1 MSRALHLQR
10 GGTTGLLKNKH
21 KVMRRILFLIFI
33 SFNTALYAQQLDRD
47 QVVFLTQEWKG
58 ERYVDGRPKVPDAIL
73 ARMKNVGI
81 EEAWGILKNK
91 GFNNQYDGNWQRLRD
106 DEPFV
111 GRALTAQYM
120 PLRPDLQA
128 RMVEK
133 GKKEGRVG
141 PMNSW
146 PIDMLQKGDVY
157 VAGCFGKIKDGTLI
171 GDNLGNSIY
180 SKTGTGVIFD
190 AAARDIDG
198 LGAITGFNVY
208 VRGWHPSYLQETM
221 LMGINH
227 PLIIGQVT
235 VLPGDV
241 VLARKEGVVFVPAH
255 LAEEIVIN
263 AEFIQLRDKFAISR
277 LKAGVYTT
285 GQIDTAWSDDIKK
298 DFLKWVK
305 DNPGLVPLTM

>member
-1 MSRALHLQR
+1 MRK
-10 GGTTGLLKNKH
+10 LL
-21 KVMRRILFLIFI
+21 MLIGILIYMNCCPVLF
-33 SFNTALYAQQLDRD
+33 AQQLDRE
-47 QVVFLTQEWKG
+47 QVIFLTQEWTG
-58 ERYVDGRPKVPDAIL
+58 ERFVDGRPKVPDAIIK
-73 ARMKNVGI
+73 RMKNVAI

-91 GFNNQYDGNWQRLRD
+91 GFNNQYAGNWLRLRD

-157 VAGCFGKIKDGTLI
+157 VADCFEKIKDGTLI
-171 GDNLGNSIY
+171 GDNLGNSIF

-198 LGAITGFNVY
+198 LSAIPGFNAY
-208 VRGWHPSYLQETM
+208 VRGWHPTFLQETM
-221 LMGINH
+221 LIGINH
-227 PLIIGQVT
+227 PLIIGEVT

-241 VLARKEGVVFVPAH
+241 VLARKEGVVFIPAH
-255 LAEEIVIN
+255 LAEEVVIN
-263 AEFIQLRDKFAISR
+263 AEFIQLRDKFAISK
-277 LKAGVYTT
+277 LKAGIYTP
-285 GQIDTAWSDDIKK
+285 GQIDSAWTDEIKK
-298 DFLKWVK
+298 DFLNWVK
-305 DNPGLVPLTM
+305 ANPGLVPLTQQELDNFTKGRTW

>member
-1 MSRALHLQR
+1 M
-10 GGTTGLLKNKH
+10 KN
-21 KVMRRILFLIFI
+21 VLILIVFMI
-33 SFNTALYAQQLDRD
+33 SFSRLSAQQHDRE
-47 QVVFLTQEWKG
+47 QVIFLTQEWRG
-58 ERYVDGRPKVPDAIL
+58 ERYADGRPKVPDAIL
-73 ARMKNVGI
+73 KRMKNVAI
-81 EEAWGILKNK
+81 EEAWGILRNK

-106 DEPFV
+106 DAPFV

-120 PLRPDLQA
+120 PLRPDLQV

-157 VAGCFGKIKDGTLI
+157 VADCFEKIKDGTLI
-171 GDNLGNSIY
+171 GDNLGNSIF

-190 AAARDIDG
+190 AGARDIDG
-198 LGAITGFNVY
+198 LGAITGFNAY
-208 VRGWHPSYLQETM
+208 VRGWHPSFLQETM

-227 PLIIGQVT
+227 PLIIGEVT

-241 VLARKEGVVFVPAH
+241 VLARKEGVVFIPAH
-255 LAEEIVIN
+255 LAEEVVIN
-263 AEFIQLRDKFAISR
+263 AEFIQLRDKFAITK
-277 LKAGVYTT
+277 LKAGVYTP
-285 GQIDTAWSDDIKK
+285 GQIDTAWTDAIKK

-305 DNPGLVPLTM
+305 ENPGLVPLTMEELENFMKDRTW

>member
-1 MSRALHLQR
+1 
-10 GGTTGLLKNKH
+10 
-21 KVMRRILFLIFI
+21 MRRILFLIFI
-33 SFNTALYAQQLDRD
+33 SFNTALSAQQLDRE
-47 QVVFLTQEWKG
+47 QVIFLTQEWKG
-58 ERYVDGRPKVPDAIL
+58 ERYADGRPKVPDAIL
-73 ARMKNVGI
+73 KRMKNVAI

-141 PMNSW
+141 TMNSW

-157 VAGCFGKIKDGTLI
+157 VADCFEKIKDGTLI

-198 LGAITGFNVY
+198 LSAITGFNVY

-227 PLIIGQVT
+227 PLIIGEVT

-255 LAEEIVIN
+255 LAEEVVIN
-263 AEFIQLRDKFAISR
+263 SEFIHLGDKFAIRR
-277 LKAGVYTT
+277 LNEGVSTPW
-285 GQIDTAWSDDIKK
+285 QIYSSWSDEIKK

-305 DNPGLVPLTM
+305 EHPGLVPLTMDELENFMKGRTW

>member
-1 MSRALHLQR
+1 
-10 GGTTGLLKNKH
+10 
-21 KVMRRILFLIFI
+21 VI
-33 SFNTALYAQQLDRD
+33 
-47 QVVFLTQEWKG
+47 FLTQEWKG
-58 ERYVDGRPKVPDAIL
+58 ERYADGRPKVPDAIL
-73 ARMKNVGI
+73 KRIKNVAI

-91 GFNNQYDGNWQRLRD
+91 GFNNQFENNWQRLRD

-128 RMVEK
+128 RLVEK

-157 VAGCFGKIKDGTLI
+157 VADCFEKIINGTLI

-198 LGAITGFNVY
+198 LGAITGFNAY
-208 VRGWHPSYLQETM
+208 VRGWHPSFLQETM

-227 PLIIGQVT
+227 PLIIGEVT

-241 VLARKEGVVFVPAH
+241 VLARKEGVVFIPAH
-255 LAEEIVIN
+255 LAEEVAIN
-263 AEFIQLRDKFAISR
+263 AEFIQLRDKFAITR
-277 LKAGVYTT
+277 LKEGVYTP
-285 GQIDTAWSDDIKK
+285 GQIDTAWTDEIKK

-305 DNPGLVPLTM
+305 EHPGLVPLTTDELENFMKGRTW

>member
-1 MSRALHLQR
+1 
-10 GGTTGLLKNKH
+10 
-21 KVMRRILFLIFI
+21 
-33 SFNTALYAQQLDRD
+33 
-47 QVVFLTQEWKG
+47 
-58 ERYVDGRPKVPDAIL
+58 
-73 ARMKNVGI
+73 MKNVAI

-146 PIDMLQKGDVY
+146 PIDMLQNGDVY
-157 VAGCFGKIKDGTLI
+157 VADCFEKIKDGTLI

-198 LGAITGFNVY
+198 LSAITGFNVY
-208 VRGWHPSYLQETM
+208 VRGWHPSFLQETM

-227 PLIIGQVT
+227 PLIIGEVT

-255 LAEEIVIN
+255 LAEEVVIN
-263 AEFIQLRDKFAISR
+263 SEFIQLRDKFAISR
-277 LKAGVYTT
+277 LKEGVYTP
-285 GQIDTAWSDDIKK
+285 GQIDTSWSDDIKK

-305 DNPGLVPLTM
+305 EHPGLVPLTMDELENFMKGRTW

>member
-1 MSRALHLQR
+1 MRKV
-10 GGTTGLLKNKH
+10 LL
-21 KVMRRILFLIFI
+21 LIFI
-33 SFNTALYAQQLDRD
+33 GFTSASKAQQLDRD
-47 QVVFLTQEWKG
+47 QVIFLTQEWKG
-58 ERYVDGRPKVPDAIL
+58 ERYADGRPKVPDAL
-73 ARMKNVGI
+73 LKRMKNVGI

-91 GFNNQYDGNWQRLRD
+91 GFNNQYGGNWQRLRD

-120 PLRPDLQA
+120 PLRPDLQS
-128 RMVEK
+128 RLIEK
-133 GKKEGRVG
+133 GKKDGRVG

-157 VAGCFGKIKDGTLI
+157 VADCFEKIKDGTLI

-198 LGAITGFNVY
+198 LSAITGFNVY
-208 VRGWHPSYLQETM
+208 VRGWHPSFLQETM

-227 PLIIGQVT
+227 PLIIGEVT

-255 LAEEIVIN
+255 LAEEVVIN

-277 LKAGVYTT
+277 LKEGVYTP
-285 GQIDTAWSDDIKK
+285 GQIDTSWSEEIKK

-305 DNPGLVPLTM
+305 EHPGLVPLSMDELEKFMKGRTW

>member
-1 MSRALHLQR
+1 M
-10 GGTTGLLKNKH
+10 KN
-21 KVMRRILFLIFI
+21 VLILIVFMI
-33 SFNTALYAQQLDRD
+33 SFSRLSAQQHDRE
-47 QVVFLTQEWKG
+47 QVIFLTQEWRG
-58 ERYVDGRPKVPDAIL
+58 ERYADGRPKVPDAIL
-73 ARMKNVGI
+73 KRMKNVAI
-81 EEAWGILKNK
+81 EEAWGILRNK

-106 DEPFV
+106 DAPFV

-120 PLRPDLQA
+120 PLRPDLQV

-157 VAGCFGKIKDGTLI
+157 VADCFEKIKDGTLI
-171 GDNLGNSIY
+171 GDNLGNSIF

-190 AAARDIDG
+190 AGARDIDG
-198 LGAITGFNVY
+198 LGAITGFNAY
-208 VRGWHPSYLQETM
+208 VRGWHPSFLQETM

-227 PLIIGQVT
+227 PLIIGEVT

-241 VLARKEGVVFVPAH
+241 VLARKEGVVFIPAH
-255 LAEEIVIN
+255 LAEEVVIN
-263 AEFIQLRDKFAISR
+263 AEFIQLRDKFAITK
-277 LKAGVYTT
+277 LKAGVYTP
-285 GQIDTAWSDDIKK
+285 GQIDTSWTDAIKK

-305 DNPGLVPLTM
+305 ENPGLVPLTMEELENFMKDRTW

>member
-1 MSRALHLQR
+1 MRKI
-10 GGTTGLLKNKH
+10 LL
-21 KVMRRILFLIFI
+21 LIFI
-33 SFNTALYAQQLDRD
+33 GLNAALRAQQLDRD
-47 QVVFLTQEWKG
+47 QVIFLTQEWKG
-58 ERYVDGRPKVPDAIL
+58 ERYADGRPRVPDAIL
-73 ARMKNVGI
+73 KRMKDVAI

-128 RMVEK
+128 RLVEK

-146 PIDMLQKGDVY
+146 PIDMLQNGDVY
-157 VAGCFGKIKDGTLI
+157 VADCFEKIKDGTLI

-198 LGAITGFNVY
+198 LSAITGFNVY
-208 VRGWHPSYLQETM
+208 VRGWHPSFLQETM

-227 PLIIGQVT
+227 PLIIGEVT

-255 LAEEIVIN
+255 LAEEVVIN
-263 AEFIQLRDKFAISR
+263 AEFIQLRDKFAISK
-277 LKAGVYTT
+277 LKEGVYTP
-285 GQIDTAWSDDIKK
+285 GQIDTSWSEEIKK

-305 DNPGLVPLTM
+305 EHPGLVPLTADELDNFLKGRTW

>member
-1 MSRALHLQR
+1 MRKI
-10 GGTTGLLKNKH
+10 LL
-21 KVMRRILFLIFI
+21 LIFTG
-33 SFNTALYAQQLDRD
+33 FNIALQGQQLDRD
-47 QVVFLTQEWKG
+47 QVIFLTQEWKG
-58 ERYVDGRPKVPDAIL
+58 ERFADGRPKVPDAIL
-73 ARMKNVGI
+73 KRMKNVAI

-133 GKKEGRVG
+133 GKKDGRVG

-157 VAGCFGKIKDGTLI
+157 VADCFEKIKDGTLI

-198 LGAITGFNVY
+198 LSAITGFNVY
-208 VRGWHPSYLQETM
+208 VRGWHPSFLQETM

-227 PLIIGQVT
+227 PLIIGEVT
-235 VLPGDV
+235 VLPGDI

-255 LAEEIVIN
+255 LAEEVVIN
-263 AEFIQLRDKFAISR
+263 SEFIQLRDKFAITR
-277 LKAGVYTT
+277 LKEGVYTP

-305 DNPGLVPLTM
+305 EHPGLVPLTMEELENFMKGRTW

>member
-1 MSRALHLQR
+1 MRKTLILI
-10 GGTTGLLKNKH
+10 LLAGCAG
-21 KVMRRILFLIFI
+21 VF
-33 SFNTALYAQQLDRD
+33 AQQLDKE
-47 QVVFLTQEWKG
+47 QVIFLTQEWKG
-58 ERYVDGRPKVPDAIL
+58 ERYADGRPKVSDAIL
-73 ARMKNVGI
+73 KRMKNVAI
-81 EEAWGILKNK
+81 EEAWGILRNK

-128 RMVEK
+128 RLAEK
-133 GKKEGRVG
+133 GKKDGRIG

-146 PIDMLQKGDVY
+146 PIDMLQRGDVY
-157 VAGCFGKIKDGTLI
+157 VADCFGKIKDGTLI
-171 GDNLGNSIY
+171 GDNLGNTIY
-180 SKTGTGVIFD
+180 TKTGTGVVFD

-198 LGAITGFNVY
+198 IGAIAGFNVY
-208 VRGWHPSYLQETM
+208 VRGWHPSFLAETM

-227 PLIIGQVT
+227 PLIIGEVT

-255 LAEEIVIN
+255 LAEEVVVN
-263 AEFIQLRDKFAISR
+263 AEFIQLRDKFAITK
-277 LKAGVYTT
+277 LKAGVYSP
-285 GQIDTAWSDDIKK
+285 GQIDTAWTDEIKK

-305 DNPGLVPLTM
+305 ENPGLVPLTMEELENFMKGRTW

>member
-1 MSRALHLQR
+1 MRNILLLILLGVTATLQ
-10 GGTTGLLKNKH
+10 
-21 KVMRRILFLIFI
+21 
-33 SFNTALYAQQLDRD
+33 AQQLDRE
-47 QVVFLTQEWKG
+47 QVIFLTQEWKG
-58 ERYVDGRPKVPDAIL
+58 ERYADGRPKVPDAL
-73 ARMKNVGI
+73 LKRMKNVGI
-81 EEAWGILKNK
+81 EEAWGILRNK
-91 GFNNQYDGNWQRLRD
+91 GFNNQFDGNWQRLRD

-120 PLRPDLQA
+120 PLRPDLQS
-128 RMVEK
+128 RLVEK
-133 GKKEGRVG
+133 GKKDGRVG

-157 VAGCFGKIKDGTLI
+157 VADCFGKIKDGTLI

-180 SKTGTGVIFD
+180 SKTGTGVIFN

-198 LGAITGFNVY
+198 LTAITGFNAY

-255 LAEEIVIN
+255 LAEEVVIN
-263 AEFIQLRDKFAISR
+263 AEFIQLRDKFAITR
-277 LKAGVYTT
+277 LKAGVYTP
-285 GQIDTAWSDDIKK
+285 GQIDTAWSEEIKK

-305 DNPGLVPLTM
+305 ENPGLVPLTMDELENFMKGRTW

>member
-1 MSRALHLQR
+1 
-10 GGTTGLLKNKH
+10 
-21 KVMRRILFLIFI
+21 MRRILFLIFI
-33 SFNTALYAQQLDRD
+33 SFNTALSAQQLDRE
-47 QVVFLTQEWKG
+47 QVIFLTQEWKG
-58 ERYVDGRPKVPDAIL
+58 ERYADGRPKVSDAIL
-73 ARMKNVGI
+73 KRMKNVAI

-146 PIDMLQKGDVY
+146 PIDMLQNGDVY
-157 VAGCFGKIKDGTLI
+157 VADCFEKIKDGTLI

-198 LGAITGFNVY
+198 LSAITGFNVY
-208 VRGWHPSYLQETM
+208 VRGWHPSFLQETM

-227 PLIIGQVT
+227 PLIIGEVT

-255 LAEEIVIN
+255 LAEEVVIN
-263 AEFIQLRDKFAISR
+263 SEFIQLRDKFAISR
-277 LKAGVYTT
+277 LKEGVYTP
-285 GQIDTAWSDDIKK
+285 GQIDTSWSDDIKK

-305 DNPGLVPLTM
+305 EHPGLVPLTMDELENFMKGRTW

>member
-1 MSRALHLQR
+1 M
-10 GGTTGLLKNKH
+10 KN
-21 KVMRRILFLIFI
+21 VLILIVFI
-33 SFNTALYAQQLDRD
+33 TSFSLNAQQLDRE
-47 QVVFLTQEWKG
+47 QVIFLTQEWKG
-58 ERYVDGRPKVPDAIL
+58 ERYADGRPKVSDALLKRI
-73 ARMKNVGI
+73 KNVAI

-111 GRALTAQYM
+111 GRALTAQYV

-133 GKKEGRVG
+133 GKKDGRVG
-141 PMNSW
+141 LMNSW

-157 VAGCFGKIKDGTLI
+157 VADCFEKIKDGTLI
-171 GDNLGNSIY
+171 GDNLGNSIF

-190 AAARDIDG
+190 AGARDIDG
-198 LGAITGFNVY
+198 LGAITGFNAY
-208 VRGWHPSYLQETM
+208 VRGWHPSFLSETM

-227 PLIIGQVT
+227 PLIIGEVT

-241 VLARKEGVVFVPAH
+241 VLARKEGVVFIPAH
-255 LAEEIVIN
+255 LAEEVVIN
-263 AEFIQLRDKFAISR
+263 AEFIQLRDKFAITK
-277 LKAGVYTT
+277 LKAGVYTP
-285 GQIDTAWSDDIKK
+285 GQIDTAWPEAIKK

-305 DNPGLVPLTM
+305 ENPGLVPLTMEELETFMKDRTW

>member
-1 MSRALHLQR
+1 MNRYL
-10 GGTTGLLKNKH
+10 
-21 KVMRRILFLIFI
+21 ILIFVG
-33 SFNTALYAQQLDRD
+33 LHCVLQAQQLDKE
-47 QVVFLTQEWKG
+47 QVIFLTQEWKG
-58 ERYVDGRPKVPDAIL
+58 ERYADGRPKVSDAVL
-73 ARMKNVGI
+73 ARMKNVNT

-91 GFNNQYDGNWQRLRD
+91 GFNNQFAGNWMQLRD
-106 DEPFV
+106 NQPFV

-128 RMVEK
+128 RMLEK

-157 VAGCFGKIKDGTLI
+157 VADCFEKIKDGTLI

-180 SKTGTGVIFD
+180 TKTGTGVVFD

-198 LGAITGFNVY
+198 ISAINGFNVF
-208 VRGWHPSYLQETM
+208 VRGWHPSFLSETM

-227 PLIIGQVT
+227 PLVIGEVT

-241 VLARKEGVVFVPAH
+241 VLARKEGVVFIPAH
-255 LAEEIVIN
+255 LAEEVVIN
-263 AEFIQLRDKFAISR
+263 AEFIQLRDKFAITR
-277 LKAGVYTT
+277 LKAGVYTP
-285 GQIDTAWSDDIKK
+285 GQVDTAWTDAIKK
-298 DFLKWVK
+298 DFLQWVK
-305 DNPGLVPLTM
+305 ENPGLVPLTMEELEKFM